1 MMLNSCLWIV
11 SANESCCL
19 CKKVSIETMFQT
31 LRRNVKTSNKKNG
44 DNASKIERNKGSW
57 KKRGLARLCEME
69 RFGGC
74 PRLWRHDKV
83 GLTGCQL
90 EQDIIHE

>member
-44 DNASKIERNKGSW
+44 DNASKIERHRESILVYANHKE
-57 KKRGLARLCEME
+57 LAVIESVRLSIE
-69 RFGGC
+69 
-74 PRLWRHDKV
+74 
-83 GLTGCQL
+83 
-90 EQDIIHE
+90 